1 MAKVADDIRDTLKAD
16 GRWRE
21 FMASRKRLIES
32 GISLNDALVLS
43 VKEVCPEF
51 YGRYRDK
58 MGRRPGRPSKVLE
71 EVVASIGSGEGAGA
85 CEDAGEAK
93 GAKGKAG
100 KTKGGVKLTGD
111 PKIDRLLQRREDA
124 NNRAIERIVRAGKVA
139 EAVEARAEAARAAKE
154 AKEEARRKKSLVAKG
169 AFSGKEKVGASDEIL
184 WVAENLNMD
193 VTAEDA
199 PGALAWNFLTMC
211 RQSDDFKVK
220 FMLNIAADVVK
231 RRSDEEAKGDE
242 KFDGE
247 AEFDLLGGFAA
258 KLAEVTGGEA

>member
-1 MAKVADDIRDTLKAD
+1 MAKVDDDIRDTLKAD

-32 GISLNDALVLS
+32 GISPNDALVLS

-85 CEDAGEAK
+85 GEDSAEK
-93 GAKGKAG
+93 TGKAG

-193 VTAEDA
+193 VTADDA